1 MSNALDTLLKIA
13 ENENLINSN
22 LKYCLVTEK
31 KLPYKLDNTPA
42 KINNI
47 NDFVNFE
54 ELLNGE
60 LEKYA
65 GIGISIQASKVCA
78 IDVDKCFSI
87 PFDIS
92 SGDKRANDIINRFE
106 KYAYIEFSFS
116 GKGLRVIFRQ
126 NYNFDNKKYYIKNE
140 SNSIEYYQ
148 PEKSYRYVTITGITI
163 INNPINSIYNFE
175 NVIEQ
180 FLNDYMLRPIK
191 NIVREINEVDNN
203 VSIDILRRRLR
214 RKLLLDNRFQDVW
227 FSKAPGS
234 GSDESERDYY
244 LLSCLYETITQ
255 NKENLRILFEE
266 SPFFKSKD
274 YKHMNK
280 WTNQDHRYFNYLYDR
295 ISK

>member
-92 SGDKRANDIINRFE
+92 RGDKRANDIINRFE

-148 PEKSYRYVTITGITI
+148 PEKSYRYVTITGMTI
-163 INNPINSIYNFE
+163 INNPINSTYNFE

-214 RKLLLDNRFQDVW
+214 RKLLLDNKFQDVW

-234 GSDESERDYY
+234 GADESERDYY

>member
-92 SGDKRANDIINRFE
+92 SGDKRAKDIINRFE

-148 PEKSYRYVTITGITI
+148 PEKSYRYFTITGMTI

-203 VSIDILRRRLR
+203 ISIDILRRRLR

-234 GSDESERDYY
+234 GADESERDYY

>member
-92 SGDKRANDIINRFE
+92 SGDKRAKDIINRFE

-148 PEKSYRYVTITGITI
+148 PEESYRYVTITGMTI

-234 GSDESERDYY
+234 GADESERDYY

>member
-92 SGDKRANDIINRFE
+92 SGDKRAKDIINRFE

-148 PEKSYRYVTITGITI
+148 PEKSYRYVTITGMTI

-203 VSIDILRRRLR
+203 ISIDILRRRLR

-234 GSDESERDYY
+234 GADESERDYY

>member
-13 ENENLINSN
+13 ENENLINGN

-148 PEKSYRYVTITGITI
+148 PEKSYRYVTITGMTI

-214 RKLLLDNRFQDVW
+214 RKLLLDNKFQDVW

-234 GSDESERDYY
+234 GADESERDYY